1 MRHDL
6 DEMTQNLDVIEL
18 EHKQKVSIKLV
29 SRDFCFMKY
38 VVFKELMLFVSIF
51 LLHQPVLYPHKI
63 LLNDLNDLNVCFFKI
78 AIITLL
84 RQ

>member
-6 DEMTQNLDVIEL
+6 DEMTENLDVIEL

-29 SRDFCFMKY
+29 LRDFCFMKY

-51 LLHQPVLYPHKI
+51 LLHQHVL
-63 LLNDLNDLNVCFFKI
+63 
-78 AIITLL
+78 
-84 RQ
+84 